1 MISNFEPLLPVVLA
15 LLAAVLFAF
24 ANQCSRIAMQY
35 TDSQT
40 ATLFQIGVSTAF
52 YWLISPFYLE
62 MSFWSSPVLP
72 LLAALGL
79 IRPLISAN
87 LGMAGT
93 RILGPTISSTLSST
107 APLFGVAL
115 GVVLLAETLS
125 WEIALGTAGIVFA
138 VVILSWRRDSS
149 RTWPLIALLL
159 PIGAAMIRSLA
170 QALSKIGLDVLPSP
184 YFVALVAYTVSF
196 PFALANDIRI
206 RRNKPRILPIA
217 SLKWLVITGLIY
229 GVSVLVMN
237 SALMSGRLIVVSPI
251 VACSPLFTL
260 LLGRFVFREK
270 SLNRKV
276 TIAVLLVVPSVIL
289 IGLRS

>member
-1 MISNFEPLLPVVLA
+1 MIANFEPLLPVVLA
-15 LLAAVLFAF
+15 LIAAVLFAF
-24 ANQCSRIAMQY
+24 GDQCSRVAMRY

-40 ATLFQIGVSTAF
+40 ATFFQIGVSTTL

-72 LLAALGL
+72 LLAAIGL
-79 IRPLISAN
+79 MRPLISAN
-87 LGMAGT
+87 LSMAGT

-125 WEIALGTAGIVFA
+125 WEIALGTAGIIFA
-138 VVILSWRRDSS
+138 VAILSWRRASS

-159 PIGAAMIRSLA
+159 PIGAAIFRSLA
-170 QALSKIGLDVLPSP
+170 HALAKIGLEVLPSP
-184 YFVALVAYTVSF
+184 FFVALVAYTVSF
-196 PFALANDIRI
+196 PIALANDIRI
-206 RRNKPRILPIA
+206 RRHKPRRLPIA

-229 GVSVLVMN
+229 AVSVLVMN
-237 SALMSGRLIVVSPI
+237 TALMSGRLIVVSPI

>member
-1 MISNFEPLLPVVLA
+1 
-15 LLAAVLFAF
+15 
-24 ANQCSRIAMQY
+24 MQY

-40 ATLFQIGVSTAF
+40 ASLFQIGVSTAL
-52 YWLISPFYLE
+52 YWLIAPFYLE
-62 MSFWSSPVLP
+62 ISFWSSPVLP
-72 LLAALGL
+72 LLAAIGL

-93 RILGPTISSTLSST
+93 RILGPTISSTLAAT

-115 GVVLLAETLS
+115 GVVLLSEILS
-125 WEIALGTAGIVFA
+125 WEVALGTAGIVFA
-138 VVILSWRRDSS
+138 VVILSWQRDSG
-149 RTWPLIALLL
+149 RTWPMIALLL

-170 QALSKIGLDVLPSP
+170 HALAKIGLEVLPNP
-184 YFVALVAYTVSF
+184 FFVALVAYTVAL
-196 PFALANDIRI
+196 PIALANDLRI
-206 RRNKPRILPIA
+206 RQHNPRRLSTA
-217 SLKWLVITGLIY
+217 GLKWLVITGLIY
-229 GVSVLVMN
+229 AVSVLVMN
-237 SALMSGRLIVVSPI
+237 TALMSGRLIVVSPI

>member
-1 MISNFEPLLPVVLA
+1 MIANFEPLLPVVLA
-15 LLAAVLFAF
+15 LIAAVLFAF
-24 ANQCSRIAMQY
+24 GDQCSRVAMRY

-40 ATLFQIGVSTAF
+40 ATFFQIGVSTTL

-72 LLAALGL
+72 LLAAIGL
-79 IRPLISAN
+79 MRPLISAN
-87 LGMAGT
+87 LSMAGT

-125 WEIALGTAGIVFA
+125 WEIVLGTAGIVFA
-138 VVILSWRRDSS
+138 VAILSWRRASS

-159 PIGAAMIRSLA
+159 PVGAAMIRSLA
-170 QALSKIGLDVLPSP
+170 HALAKIGLEVLPSP
-184 YFVALVAYTVSF
+184 FFVALVAYTVSF
-196 PFALANDIRI
+196 PIALANDIRI
-206 RRNKPRILPIA
+206 RRNKPRRLSIA

-229 GVSVLVMN
+229 AVSVLVMN
-237 SALMSGRLIVVSPI
+237 TALMSGRLIVVSPI

>member
-24 ANQCSRIAMQY
+24 GNQCSRVAMRY

-40 ATLFQIGVSTAF
+40 ATLFQIGVSTAL

-62 MSFWSSPVLP
+62 ISFWSSPVLP
-72 LLAALGL
+72 LLAAIGL
-79 IRPLISAN
+79 MRPLISAN

-93 RILGPTISSTLSST
+93 RILGPTISSTLAST

-138 VVILSWRRDSS
+138 VAILSWRRASS

-159 PIGAAMIRSLA
+159 PVGAAMIRSLA
-170 QALSKIGLDVLPSP
+170 HALAKIGLEVLPRP
-184 YFVALVAYTVSF
+184 FFVALVAYTVSF
-196 PFALANDIRI
+196 PIALANDIRI
-206 RRNKPRILPIA
+206 RRNKPRRLSIA

-229 GVSVLVMN
+229 AVSVLVMN
-237 SALMSGRLIVVSPI
+237 TALMSGRLIVVSPI

-276 TIAVLLVVPSVIL
+276 NIAVLLVVPSVIL